1 MIITVTD
8 SQAKCLLRFKL
19 KFHLIRTHPGVQAST
34 PFQTR
39 VRCMTCSVG
48 EVAQVD
54 MLETTTLEKVIRVM
68 RILQILWIKMLQVRR
83 EGDHQTAHLQVS
95 TKKCSWK
102 KAHQR
107 LIFDF
112 AKKTDFLALKP
123 CYQGNFVLSMLYFRV
138 KVKVHT
144 AG

>member
-1 MIITVTD
+1 MIIIVTD

-19 KFHLIRTHPGVQAST
+19 KFHLIRTHPDVLAST

-54 MLETTTLEKVIRVM
+54 MLETTILEKVIRVM
-68 RILQILWIKMLQVRR
+68 RIPQILWIKMLQVRR

-95 TKKCSWK
+95 TFK
-102 KAHQR
+102 KAAEKR
-107 LIFDF
+107 LI
-112 AKKTDFLALKP
+112 K
-123 CYQGNFVLSMLYFRV
+123 N
-138 KVKVHT
+138 
-144 AG
+144 